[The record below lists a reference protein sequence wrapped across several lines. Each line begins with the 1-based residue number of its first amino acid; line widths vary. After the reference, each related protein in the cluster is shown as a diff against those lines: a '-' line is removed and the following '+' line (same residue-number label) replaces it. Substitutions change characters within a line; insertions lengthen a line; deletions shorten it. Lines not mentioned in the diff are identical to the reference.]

1 MAGARTRGSLRGGSS
16 GVLRRTLCAGGRG
29 TDDGPGAGPPAP
41 RRTSPPYSRVS
52 HTDASYASWLL
63 SPPVRSSPHALS
75 VSHVSPPR
83 HEDAA
88 RSCRLNSLN
97 RPAPRLGG
105 PGAPAVK
112 RPRKCKKPCHPPQ
125 LHPRVSYNPHPC
137 SRSAS
142 NGDELGEIEEELI
155 TVHDVVRVLGCPQHL
170 CREQIVVN
178 AHGRCEVL

>member
-1 MAGARTRGSLRGGSS
+1 MAGARTRGSLRAGFKRGVTSDAVCWGPRHRRRARRRAASATADEPAIQSS
-16 GVLRRTLCAGGRG
+16 EPYRRVLRVLAIESSCA
-29 TDDGPGAGPPAP
+29 
-41 RRTSPPYSRVS
+41 
-52 HTDASYASWLL
+52 LL
-63 SPPVRSSPHALS
+63 SLCLTSRRPATKM
-75 VSHVSPPR
+75 PR
-83 HEDAA
+83 ARAA
-88 RSCRLNSLN
+88 STRN

-105 PGAPAVK
+105 PGAPAVT
-112 RPRKCKKPCHPPQ
+112 RPRRCKKPCHPPQ

-142 NGDELGEIEEELI
+142 NGDELGEVEEELI

>member
-1 MAGARTRGSLRGGSS
+1 MCGRSQDARVPPS
-16 GVLRRTLCAGGRG
+16 GVQAGCYVGRCVLGAEAQTTGQAPGRQRHGGRARHVQSSE
-29 TDDGPGAGPPAP
+29 PY
-41 RRTSPPYSRVS
+41 RRVLRVLAIES
-52 HTDASYASWLL
+52 SCALL
-63 SPPVRSSPHALS
+63 SLCLT
-75 VSHVSPPR
+75 SHRPATKMPR
-83 HEDAA
+83 ARAA
-88 RSCRLNSLN
+88 STRN

-105 PGAPAVK
+105 PGAPAVT
-112 RPRKCKKPCHPPQ
+112 RPRRCKKPCHPPQ

-142 NGDELGEIEEELI
+142 NGDELGEVEEELI